1 MIILENS
8 GYSCLAY
15 TIFAH
20 RSGEDVYIN
29 YQLRWA
35 ARGGHLDIVK
45 YLVSVGA
52 DIHDCY
58 PHAALCHAAA
68 NGHLDVV
75 KYLISLGA
83 DVHAEDD
90 GALRWAERN
99 KHTEVAEYLRGYIN
113 R

>member
-1 MIILENS
+1 MIIRDTGDFYTS
-8 GYSCLAY
+8 LAY

-20 RSGEDVYIN
+20 RSGADVH
-29 YQLRWA
+29 LGDEWA
-35 ARGGHLDIVK
+35 LHQ
-45 YLVSVGA
+45 
-52 DIHDCY
+52 
-58 PHAALCHAAA
+58 AAFY
-68 NGHLDVV
+68 GHLDVV

-99 KHTEVAEYLRGYIN
+99 KHTEVAEYLRGGMK